1 MSKYEKKAIE
11 IMKIK
16 SDYDKALLKNP
27 DIMELAQSLDTA
39 KQELKN
45 MIQDEVRN
53 DFFSTSTNIHV
64 TKVPAKKVF
73 DSKKF
78 ALERNTLYKKYC
90 TKIKKESYRIYL

>member
-1 MSKYEKKAIE
+1 MSKYE
-11 IMKIK
+11 
-16 SDYDKALLKNP
+16 DKALEIMRIKSNYDRALLENP
-27 DIMELAQSLDTA
+27 NIMELAQALDTA
-39 KQELKN
+39 KQELKD

-53 DFFSTSTNIHV
+53 DFYSTSTDIHV

>member
-16 SDYDKALLKNP
+16 GDYDKALLKNP
-27 DIMELAQSLDTA
+27 DIMQLAQALDTA
-39 KQELKN
+39 KQELKD

-53 DFFSTSTNIHV
+53 DFYSTSTDIHV